1 MTPWSERIAIA
12 LPVSLA
18 LFILC
23 MAQVRIAPA
32 ARDLAELERLSSK
45 TNDGVGLLLSSSR
58 SAKGLAFVPY
68 WWAGVSYFR
77 DADAVLLSAPWL
89 ESHYM
94 MLAGRP
100 PLMTKFYPTRL
111 LDDPLL
117 LSKQLT
123 ASPGMEWQYVK
134 LSNLILV
141 TRDPSHSQPD
151 HDDIGAQLT
160 ALSGRN
166 WSIESGS
173 WFTLYRALK

>member
-1 MTPWSERIAIA
+1 MLLLRGTSPK
-12 LPVSLA
+12 
-18 LFILC
+18 
-23 MAQVRIAPA
+23 
-32 ARDLAELERLSSK
+32 LEGLSHK
-45 TNDGVGLLLSSSR
+45 TNDGVGLLLCSGR
-58 SAKGLAFVPY
+58 SADGLSFVPY

-77 DADAVLLSAPWL
+77 DSDAILLSTPWL

-94 MLAGRP
+94 MLAGKP

-117 LSKQLT
+117 LSKQLA
-123 ASPGMEWQYVK
+123 ASSAMEGEYVR

-141 TRDPSHSQPD
+141 TRDPSLTHSAPGD
-151 HDDIGAQLT
+151 TGARLT

-166 WSIESGS
+166 WSTESGS